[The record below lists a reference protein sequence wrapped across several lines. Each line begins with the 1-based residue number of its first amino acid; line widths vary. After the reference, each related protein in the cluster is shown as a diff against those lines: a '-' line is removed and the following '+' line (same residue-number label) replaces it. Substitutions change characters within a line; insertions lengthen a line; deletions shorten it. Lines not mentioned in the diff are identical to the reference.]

1 MLERKVKSSPADA
14 SANFCDWKWSEARLC
29 VCTSPFQLVFRL
41 HALTRCSGL
50 EEGMYIRYCFDGSL
64 FDLRRLKANRKT
76 LQTLIQE
83 DLFADN
89 CALMAHKDRD
99 LQLMHDRFSEASKL
113 LGLTSALAKP
123 KSFVRLHR
131 IEALVN

>member
-1 MLERKVKSSPADA
+1 MRY
-14 SANFCDWKWSEARLC
+14 RLSC
-29 VCTSPFQLVFRL
+29 
-41 HALTRCSGL
+41 
-50 EEGMYIRYCFDGSL
+50 SL